1 MKQCEDARAQLA
13 FYLDDE
19 LKGDELSAFEAHI
32 EACEACG
39 RLCDEERSFFA
50 LVRASRPLYVAP
62 PELRSRVER
71 TLSNAPAPYAASP
84 ELRQRVEQAIWQA
97 SERAFHLSNAR
108 RALLLT
114 LTAVFVLA
122 VIWIVAVRK
131 DATAPRGPSEFALI
145 AVETH
150 QRFLQ
155 GHLPL
160 EINSA
165 SPERISSWFIGKVPF
180 SLELPF
186 YQGVSGQE
194 RPYSLEGARLI
205 WFNKHYTAYVAYKMR
220 GRPISLVVTSNS
232 VVLPSGG
239 EELISKG
246 TTFHYDSING
256 YKVMTWSHRE
266 LTYALVSDLVEFG
279 QDSCIVCHEGT
290 KDRDFIESLKPKG
303 E

>member
-32 EACEACG
+32 EACDDCG

-71 TLSNAPAPYAASP
+71 TLSKAPAPYAASP
-84 ELRQRVEQAIWQA
+84 ELRQRVEQSIWQA
-97 SERAFHLSNAR
+97 STPAFHLNNAR

-114 LTAVFVLA
+114 LIAAFFLA
-122 VIWIVAVRK
+122 VVWLVAVRK

-165 SPERISSWFIGKVPF
+165 SPERISSWFTGKVPF
-180 SLELPF
+180 SLELP
-186 YQGVSGQE
+186 YQELSGQE
-194 RPYSLEGARLI
+194 KLYSLEGARLI

-232 VVLPSGG
+232 VVMPSGG
-239 EELISKG
+239 KELISKG
-246 TTFHYDSING
+246 ATFHYDSING
-256 YKVMTWSHRE
+256 YKVITWSHRE
-266 LTYALVSDLVEFG
+266 LTYALVSDLEGFG
-279 QDSCIVCHEGT
+279 QDSCVVCHEGT
-290 KDRDFIESLKPKG
+290 KDRDFIESLKPKA